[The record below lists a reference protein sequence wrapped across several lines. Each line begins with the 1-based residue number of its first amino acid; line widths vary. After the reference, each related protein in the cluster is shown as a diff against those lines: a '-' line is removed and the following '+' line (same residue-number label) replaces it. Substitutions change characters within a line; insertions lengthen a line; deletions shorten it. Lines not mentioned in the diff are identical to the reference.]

1 MSAAWKS
8 PLEKA
13 NEADKSRPPPHIHVL
28 QRRYLRLS
36 IPAGLSCVVYDEG
49 TGELILV
56 AVRRFCGIAA
66 ILDAITLIVRRTLD
80 LRNTLRLQDPGWI
93 VHVGFT
99 AGSRRDCGFGFARNL
114 ASQAQDA
121 AEKEAE
127 NRGEVEGALTY
138 FWLRTLGVLPA
149 EVTEDVGDHYGPGG
163 PPRFR
168 ADWPEPTDSPMKAAL
183 KLSVGGRDVEFEGVE
198 RPPGCAVFAEGY
210 AKAVHFEPQAH
221 DWAIGWNHCRQGK
234 GLIGGHFYLSDYGI
248 EMIAA
253 EDTAWSWRPKLLH
266 TTGLSNAYPGSP
278 FRLEGMAFITPI
290 RLGVAYARW
299 LARS

>member
-1 MSAAWKS
+1 MHYKTPGKSVASYVCAIFHVKRLPASRAYPPDGKFVSLSQEMSAAWKS

-80 LRNTLRLQDPGWI
+80 LRNTLRVSSSSLCPHSSLKPALQLQDPGWI

-168 ADWPEPTDSPMKAAL
+168 ADWPEPTDSPMKTAL

-210 AKAVHFEPQAH
+210 AK
-221 DWAIGWNHCRQGK
+221 
-234 GLIGGHFYLSDYGI
+234 
-248 EMIAA
+248 
-253 EDTAWSWRPKLLH
+253 
-266 TTGLSNAYPGSP
+266 
-278 FRLEGMAFITPI
+278 
-290 RLGVAYARW
+290 
-299 LARS
+299 